1 MSAYELSTGK
11 STEETSPRT
20 AGIFSPAEL
29 VVPTIKGVG
38 STADNPMTKA
48 LVGNDA
54 QAHVRALNELLMV
67 WEQTNTEQPFAA
79 PEDLVKAGLLSKLP
93 SPPPGMEF
101 VFSPQRHAIEVVP
114 VGVAIR
120 GVGSNP
126 DNPMAKALAGSDAQ
140 THLKMLNEL
149 LAVWEQTNAAQPF
162 TAPEDLVKA
171 GLLSRLPNPPPGLKF
186 AFNPKRHAVDL
197 VPR

>member
-1 MSAYELSTGK
+1 MSAYELS
-11 STEETSPRT
+11 
-20 AGIFSPAEL
+20 AGQSNELKAPHPSGSFTQAEQA
-29 VVPTIKGVG
+29 VPTIKGVG
-38 STADNPMTKA
+38 AVADNPMTRA
-48 LVGNDA
+48 LVGNDP

-67 WEQTNTEQPFAA
+67 WEQTNTERPFAA
-79 PEDLVKAGLLSKLP
+79 PGDFVRAGLLSKLP
-93 SPPPGMEF
+93 NPPPGMEF

-126 DNPMAKALAGSDAQ
+126 DNPMAKALGGGDAQ
-140 THLKMLNEL
+140 EHLKMLNEL
-149 LAVWEQTNAAQPF
+149 LAVWEQASAAQPF

-171 GLLSRLPNPPPGLKF
+171 GLLSRLPNPPPGMKF
-186 AFNPKRHAVDL
+186 VFNPKQHAVEL